1 MELDAFIRERRPRWD
16 RFERLLNDVERG
28 GERNLDSKT
37 LQELV
42 TLYRQACSD
51 LNHARSITAQPM
63 LLDRLNELT
72 GRGYRYV
79 YRDARR
85 ITLRQATVDL
95 FLYEIP
101 ATFRREWTV
110 VVTAAA
116 AMILGGLFGFAA
128 IYSNPSLTEDLIPG
142 MFQTESAKR
151 RVEQLEKNDERINTI
166 QAAAMFSAYLMSHNI
181 QVSFLCFSLGAL
193 TIIGGYSVLFYNGV
207 ILGAVAAQY
216 VLDGVTT
223 FFLAWVGPHGA
234 LELPA
239 IIFSGAA
246 GIKAG
251 RALLLPGDL
260 SVASSVR
267 RAFPDLRRMLL
278 GTAAILVFAGLIE
291 GSFSQFTNK
300 TFPYPLKIGVAVM
313 LFVLLVS
320 YLFARRSGKA
330 AEVAG

>member
-16 RFERLLNDVERG
+16 RFERLLDDVER
-28 GERNLDSKT
+28 NPDQSLDSRT

-42 TLYRQACSD
+42 RLYRQACSD
-51 LNHARSITAQPM
+51 LNHARSITAQPL
-63 LLDRLNELT
+63 LLDRLNQLT

-85 ITLRQATVDL
+85 ITLLQATRDL
-95 FLYEIP
+95 FLHEVP
-101 ATFRREWTV
+101 ATFRRERSV
-110 VVTAAA
+110 VGAAAA
-116 AMILGGLFGFAA
+116 AMILGAVFGFAA
-128 IYSNPSLTEDLIPG
+128 VCFNPHLADDLVPG
-142 MFQTESAKR
+142 MFQTESAKK
-151 RVEQLEKNDERINTI
+151 RVEQLEKEDERINTVE
-166 QAAAMFSAYLMSHNI
+166 AAAAFGAYLMSHNI

-193 TIIGGYSVLFYNGV
+193 TILGGYSVLFYNGV

-216 VLDGVTT
+216 VLDGVAT

-251 RALLLPGDL
+251 HALLLPGNL
-260 SVASSVR
+260 SVASSIR

-278 GTAAILVFAGLIE
+278 GTAAILVLAGLIE
-291 GSFSQFTNK
+291 GSFSQFTSK
-300 TFPYPLKIGVAVM
+300 TFPYPFKISVAIA
-313 LFVLLVS
+313 LFVLLLS
-320 YLFARRSGKA
+320 YLFVRRKERA
-330 AEVAG
+330 